1 MMLGQFREHY
11 ESGAAGFKHNCVPF
25 VEKKKNGKPIMSIPE
40 RTKVHR
46 EGKKQRDRKALVT
59 LEVNRTA
66 LLDQRVSAC
75 GLHQRHPDCG

>member
-1 MMLGQFREHY
+1 
-11 ESGAAGFKHNCVPF
+11 
-25 VEKKKNGKPIMSIPE
+25 MSIPE

>member
-1 MMLGQFREHY
+1 MRAEPQVSNITVFPLL
-11 ESGAAGFKHNCVPF
+11 
-25 VEKKKNGKPIMSIPE
+25 KKKNGKPIMSIPE